1 MCQGGICLTT
11 LFRKYNDRDQ
21 MKICKFFETL
31 HDYDSTVYGNLKVM
45 WECMLQYPSY
55 PLFHHEENGIWE
67 VEDKI
72 VGVVHLSGPWF
83 GEVNIDLH
91 PKYMDLYEEMLSYAE
106 KRFAGTNRQG
116 QRYIRTSADK
126 SWRNVNDLLE
136 KLNYERCGD
145 GKLFSLDVSTT
156 IKNAKLDR
164 AFEVRTLDEVYNFN
178 KLNRLL
184 WKALNYAGEPPAY
197 DDDVYLPIKHA
208 WFAYEQELCTVV
220 LAPDGSYAGFC
231 GLWYDECT
239 KVAYIE
245 PLVRDE
251 QYKDMGIGRTLIYET
266 LEKCKQLGAETI
278 FTVPNEMSIN
288 FYKRIGFKQKSNQ
301 NYWIK
306 KWNT

>member
-1 MCQGGICLTT
+1 MTT

-31 HDYDSTVYGNLKVM
+31 NEYDSSVYGNLKVM

-83 GEVNIDLH
+83 GEVNIDIH

-106 KRFAGTNRQG
+106 KRFAGTNREG
-116 QRYIRTSADK
+116 QRYIRTRADK
-126 SWRNVNDLLE
+126 SWRNVNALLE
-136 KLNYERCGD
+136 RLNYERCGD
-145 GKLFSLDVSTT
+145 GKIYSLDVSARM
-156 IKNAKLDR
+156 KKPALNKKFRVENLKK
-164 AFEVRTLDEVYNFN
+164 VYNFN
-178 KLNRLL
+178 KLNKLL

-208 WFAYEQELCTVV
+208 WFDYQRELCTVV
-220 LAPDGSYAGFC
+220 LDKEGNYAGFC
-231 GLWYDECT
+231 GLWYDEKT

-245 PLVRDE
+245 PLVRDTK
-251 QYKDMGIGRTLIYET
+251 YKNQNVGSTLIYET
-266 LEKCKQLGAETI
+266 LKKCRKAGAETI
-278 FTVPNEMSIN
+278 FTVPNEQSLH
-288 FYKRIGFKQKSNQ
+288 FYEGMGFKQKSNE

-306 KWNT
+306 KWNV

>member
-1 MCQGGICLTT
+1 MTT

-21 MKICKFFETL
+21 IKICKFFETL
-31 HDYDSTVYGNLKVM
+31 HDYDSSVYGNLKVM

-72 VGVVHLSGPWF
+72 VGVVHLSGPWL
-83 GEVNIDLH
+83 GEVNIDIH
-91 PKYMDLYEEMLSYAE
+91 PNYLDLYEEMLTYAE
-106 KRFAGTNRQG
+106 KRFAGTNREG
-116 QRYIRTSADK
+116 KRYIRTSSDG
-126 SWRNVNDLLE
+126 SWEKVNEILK

-145 GKLFSLDVSTT
+145 GKIYSRDVCAELEKAEVPKGFQVASLES
-156 IKNAKLDR
+156 
-164 AFEVRTLDEVYNFN
+164 VYNFN
-178 KLNRLL
+178 KLNRLF

-208 WFAYEQELCTVV
+208 WFDYRKDICTVI

-231 GLWYDECT
+231 GLWFDERT

-245 PLVRDE
+245 PLVRDSK
-251 QYKDMGIGRTLIYET
+251 YTNMGIGRRLIYET
-266 LEKCKQLGAETI
+266 LEWCRKLQAGTI
-278 FTVPNEMSIN
+278 FTVPNEKSIQ
-288 FYKRIGFKQKSNQ
+288 FYKSVGFKQKVDQ